1 MTIRHQYSAFDRGFV
16 NSNIVFEKEGYKVGA
31 ILVGSEGSHTH
42 TAEKERHMDAIIRK
56 KIHTLLIFDR
66 ALPEDTNYPLSGAKG
81 LEVADIVFEQNIPFG
96 RLVTDK
102 ELAQLL
108 NQKEAKRYGML
119 TLLEDDVRFKPLFQN
134 RKPTADMEEEVEAK
148 VRELAHQLRA
158 IRSQC
163 SSLERLFLFGRAAQT
178 LFDRALLHL
187 EEVNPPAHEEIASMT
202 CYRLPTIRR
211 ATEEQLQ
218 LLRYE

>member
-1 MTIRHQYSAFDRGFV
+1 
-16 NSNIVFEKEGYKVGA
+16 
-31 ILVGSEGSHTH
+31 
-42 TAEKERHMDAIIRK
+42 MDAIIRK

-66 ALPEDTNYPLSGAKG
+66 ALPEDTAYPLSGAKG
-81 LEVADIVFEQNIPFG
+81 LEVAEIVFGQNIPFG

-102 ELAQLL
+102 DLAQML

-119 TLLEDDVRFKPLFQN
+119 TLLEDDMRFKPLFQN

-158 IRSQC
+158 IRSRC
-163 SSLERLFLFGRAAQT
+163 SSLERLYLFGRATQT

-218 LLRYE
+218 TLRYE